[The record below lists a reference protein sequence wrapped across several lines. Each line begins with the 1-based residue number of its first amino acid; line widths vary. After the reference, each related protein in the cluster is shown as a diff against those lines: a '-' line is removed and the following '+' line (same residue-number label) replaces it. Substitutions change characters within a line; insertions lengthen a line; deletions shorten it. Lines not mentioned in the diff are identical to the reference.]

1 MIAVRPGTGAASRP
15 LAVLAAVL
23 LAFARIP
30 LAAAAEDAQWLAR
43 AAVAAADNR
52 SAPFAVIDKRN
63 ARVFVFDATGRL
75 RASSPVLLGL
85 ARGDDSVPGIG
96 ERAMSEIR
104 PEERTTPA
112 GRFETEPGLNTK
124 GEDIV
129 WIDYDAAVSMHRVRA
144 TQKSE
149 RRLQRL
155 ASPTV
160 ADNRISYGCIN
171 VPAAFYDA
179 YIQPVLGSR
188 RGVVYVLPET
198 MAAQKRFDFLGR
210 PEQKLTRRGLSPA
223 G

>member
-1 MIAVRPGTGAASRP
+1 
-15 LAVLAAVL
+15 
-23 LAFARIP
+23 
-30 LAAAAEDAQWLAR
+30 
-43 AAVAAADNR
+43 
-52 SAPFAVIDKRN
+52 
-63 ARVFVFDATGRL
+63 
-75 RASSPVLLGL
+75 
-85 ARGDDSVPGIG
+85 
-96 ERAMSEIR
+96 MSEIR

-129 WIDYDAAVSMHRVRA
+129 WIDYDAAVSMHRGRA
-144 TQKSE
+144 TKKSE

-171 VPAAFYDA
+171 VPAAFFDA
-179 YIQPVLGSR
+179 YIKPVLGSR

-210 PEQKLTRRGLSPA
+210 PEQGLTRRGFSPA

>member
-1 MIAVRPGTGAASRP
+1 MNAVRPGTGAASRQ
-15 LAVLAAVL
+15 LAVLAVAV
-23 LAFARIP
+23 LAFAQVP
-30 LAAAAEDAQWLAR
+30 LAAAAQDAQWLAR
-43 AAVAAADNR
+43 AAVSAADNR
-52 SAPFAVIDKRN
+52 GAPFAVIDKRN

-75 RASSPVLLGL
+75 QASSPVLLGL

-96 ERAMSEIR
+96 ERPVSEIR

-171 VPAAFYDA
+171 VPVLFYDA

-210 PEQKLTRRGLSPA
+210 PEQRLTRRGFSPA

>member
-1 MIAVRPGTGAASRP
+1 MLAV
-15 LAVLAAVL
+15 AVLA
-23 LAFARIP
+23 FAQVP
-30 LAAAAEDAQWLAR
+30 LAAAAQDAQWLAR

-63 ARVFVFDATGRL
+63 ARVFVFDAAGRL
-75 RASSPVLLGL
+75 QASSPVLLGL

-96 ERAMSEIR
+96 ERPVSEIR

-112 GRFETEPGLNTK
+112 GRFETEPGLNIK

-129 WIDYDAAVSMHRVRA
+129 WIDYEAAVSMHRVRA

-179 YIQPVLGSR
+179 YIKPVLGSR

-210 PEQKLTRRGLSPA
+210 PEQRLTRRGLSPA